1 MAADS
6 QSPDLSISF
15 AGDESVE
22 LPLHQVEA
30 SPCAVACPA
39 GVQVKS
45 YVTLISAGRF
55 REALEVV
62 RERNPFPGICGRV
75 CTHPC
80 EESCNRGDTDD
91 PLAIRQ
97 LKRFIADWEIQ
108 NPAEAKPEKLE
119 PKFEEKVAVI
129 GSGPAGLTA
138 AADLARTGYAVTIF
152 EALGKPGG
160 MMIAGIPEFRLPRDI
175 LAAEI
180 KAVED
185 LGVEIRTNT
194 PIGPDL
200 TIDDLKA
207 EGYKAFF
214 LAVGAHKGRKLGIP
228 GEDTG
233 YDGVEF
239 LREANLGKAKKPGDQ
254 VVVVGGGNSAID
266 AARTSLRLG
275 SKKVTIVYRR
285 TRAEMPADVGEI
297 DETLEE
303 DIEIHFLASPLE
315 VVLDKKG
322 KVTGMKVIQNELGEP
337 DESGRRRPVPIEGSE
352 FVVPCDR
359 VIAAISQSPDLSF
372 LPEDHGMTIT
382 RWNTFEVDEKS
393 FMTNVPGLFS
403 GGDAWAGPASVIDAI
418 RDGHRAAVGIHAYL
432 RDEPIVEVEARKGA
446 RPGDREI
453 RRRYDEIEEM
463 TRLRTRHAD
472 PKHRRK
478 TFDEVEQAYTQ
489 EQAIAEAMRCLH
501 CGPCTECNTCVTT
514 CDRKLYVAQDEEGE
528 EYFIRVPMGT
538 AAYEKARSHL
548 EALLTRTG
556 ASGEEGSQKVQLE
569 PVTSFVLE
577 ELCRGCG
584 DCADVCDYD
593 APHLVEK
600 HGRQVSEI
608 DEELCRGC
616 GTCAALCPSA
626 AIVARHFTDD
636 WVEKKL
642 KEALLG

>member
-1 MAADS
+1 MAAES

-15 AGDESVE
+15 AGDEPVE

-80 EESCNRGDTDD
+80 EESCNRGDADE

-97 LKRFIADWEIQ
+97 LKRFIADWEMQ
-108 NPAEAKPEKLE
+108 NPDEAKPEKIV
-119 PKFEEKVAVI
+119 PKYGEKVAVI

-138 AADLARTGYAVTIF
+138 AADLARLGYAVTIF

-160 MMIAGIPEFRLPRDI
+160 MMIAGIPEFRHPRDI

-180 KAVED
+180 QAVED

-200 TIDDLKA
+200 SIDDLK
-207 EGYKAFF
+207 EQGYGAFF

-228 GEDTG
+228 GEDKG
-233 YDGVEF
+233 YDAVEF
-239 LREANLGKAKKPGDQ
+239 LREANLGKAKKPGDR

-266 AARTSLRLG
+266 AARTALRLG

-337 DESGRRRPVPIEGSE
+337 DESGRRRPVPIEDSE
-352 FVVPCDR
+352 FVVPCDC
-359 VIAAISQSPDLSF
+359 VIAAISQSPDLAF

-432 RDEPIVEVEARKGA
+432 RDEPIAEIEVRKGC

-453 RRRYDEIEEM
+453 RRRFDEIEEM
-463 TRLRTRHAD
+463 ERLRTKHAD
-472 PKHRRK
+472 PMHRRK
-478 TFDEVEQAYTQ
+478 TFDEVEQAYSE
-489 EQAIAEAMRCLH
+489 EQAKSEAMRCLH

-514 CDRKLYVAQDEEGE
+514 CDRKLYVAQDEKGE

-538 AAYEKARSHL
+538 VAYEKARTHL

-556 ASGEEGSQKVQLE
+556 VSGEEGGRKVQLE

-584 DCADVCDYD
+584 DCADVCEYD

-608 DEELCRGC
+608 DEQLCRGC

-636 WVEKKL
+636 WVERKL